1 MIELD
6 LDYRKDKE
14 LFNKTAL
21 KWAEMIFED
30 KEYIEKEKR
39 GKFEK
44 NFKKDPIK
52 TTQMRKFYDQVLSK
66 YNEVK
71 IDKKEFDEVL
81 PFVKMINSKVEY
93 AYSRE
98 LVSKSFRKMMITS
111 IEQINDEK
119 KLENFKLFFEAVI
132 GFYKGSK

>member
-1 MIELD
+1 MIV
-6 LDYRKDKE
+6 LDYREDKE

-30 KEYIEKEKR
+30 KEYIEKERKGR
-39 GKFEK
+39 VEK

-52 TTQMRKFYDQVLSK
+52 TTQMRKFYDQILLK

-71 IDKKEFDEVL
+71 IEKKEFDEVL
-81 PFVKMINSKVEY
+81 PFIKMINSKVEY
-93 AYSRE
+93 AYNRE
-98 LVSKSFRKMMITS
+98 LISKSFRKMMITS
-111 IEQINDEK
+111 IEQIENEK

>member
-1 MIELD
+1 VIELD
-6 LDYRKDKE
+6 YTKDKE
-14 LFNKTAL
+14 LFNKTAQN
-21 KWAEMIFED
+21 WAETIFED

-39 GKFEK
+39 GRIEK

-52 TTQMRKFYDQVLSK
+52 TTQMRKFYDQVLLK

-81 PFVKMINSKVEY
+81 PFIKMINSKVEY

-98 LVSKSFRKMMITS
+98 LVSKSFREMMRTS
-111 IEQINDEK
+111 IEQIEDEK